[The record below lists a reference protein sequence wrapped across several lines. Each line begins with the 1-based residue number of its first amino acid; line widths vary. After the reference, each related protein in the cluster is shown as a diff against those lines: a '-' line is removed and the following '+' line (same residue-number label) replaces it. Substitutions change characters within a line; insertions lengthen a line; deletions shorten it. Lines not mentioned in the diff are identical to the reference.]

1 MIPTR
6 SAYRRLGIGG
16 MEECRLKNVQSS
28 SDFETRRVATQPRT
42 PTTAGVMQELFCSGD
57 LQCQGGTGSEGKQNA
72 IQFAITASSMM
83 QQQNETVISRRISAG
98 TRTTAVESGT
108 ELEQLGMKN
117 ADCEMQM
124 TAQPDGF
131 AVMVE

>member
-1 MIPTR
+1 MD
-6 SAYRRLGIGG
+6 
-16 MEECRLKNVQSS
+16 ECRLKNVQSS
-28 SDFETRRVATQPRT
+28 SDFETRREART

-57 LQCQGGTGSEGKQNA
+57 LQCQGVNGSEGKQNA

-108 ELEQLGMKN
+108 ELEQLSMKN